1 MSVEGELQAVVTV
14 TVPYQ
19 DADPAGVAWHG
30 NYFRY
35 FDTARC
41 ALLEKIDYGYRQMD
55 ESGFFWPIIDAQVR
69 FIHPARYDDVLEV
82 EATLIESEYRLK
94 IAYVVRDRNGRRI
107 TKGHTIQV
115 AVAKDS
121 GELLLG
127 SPAALLDRLEQYERN
142 SGGGS

>member
-1 MSVEGELQAVVTV
+1 LSVEGELQAVVTV

-19 DADPAGVAWHG
+19 DADPAGVVWHG

-41 ALLEKIDYGYRQMD
+41 ALLEKIDYGYRKMD
-55 ESGFFWPIIDAQVR
+55 ESGYFWPIIDAQVR
-69 FIHPARYDDVLEV
+69 FIHPALYDDVLEV

-115 AVAKDS
+115 AVEKDS

-127 SPAALLDRLEQYERN
+127 SPAALLDRREQYERN